1 MLKPTIA
8 AIALAL
14 AATGTMQPTTPKA
27 QTPEIERVALSAVSA
42 PVQITATKTPIK
54 PVVAPVK
61 IAPKAKAAK
70 PAAAKP
76 ASAPAFMIER
86 AGFTAKK
93 KAKPKAKQVSGT
105 QSRYAKKIVLA
116 EQAET
121 KAKKLAGTSRYTH
134 KVALA
139 TEAETRAKSVT
150 QTGASITPIKATG
163 AGSAV
168 VAEARKYLG
177 VPYVWGGTSPTNGL
191 DCSGL
196 VQLVFRNLG
205 VDLPRVARQQATVGT
220 RIASL
225 SQAKPGDLLGMRN
238 GTHIAIYI
246 GGNQILHSPR
256 PGETVSIRSLT
267 SYDDIDTIRRVL

>member
-14 AATGTMQPTTPKA
+14 VATGTMQPTTPSA

-42 PVQITATKTPIK
+42 PVQITATKAPLQ

-61 IAPKAKAAK
+61 TAPKAKAVK

-93 KAKPKAKQVSGT
+93 KAKPKAKQ
-105 QSRYAKKIVLA
+105 SRYAKKVALA

-121 KAKKLAGTSRYTH
+121 KAKKLAGTSRYTR

-150 QTGASITPIKATG
+150 QTRASIAPIKATG
-163 AGSAV
+163 TGSAV

-205 VDLPRVARQQATVGT
+205 VSLPRVARQQATVGT

-246 GGNQILHSPR
+246 GGGQILHSPR

-267 SYDDIDTIRRVL
+267 SYDDIDVIRRVL